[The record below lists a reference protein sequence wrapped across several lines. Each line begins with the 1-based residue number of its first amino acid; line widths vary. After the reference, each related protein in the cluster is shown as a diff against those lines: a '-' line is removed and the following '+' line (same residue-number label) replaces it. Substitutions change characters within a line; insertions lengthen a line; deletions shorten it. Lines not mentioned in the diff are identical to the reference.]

1 VKAQLAPN
9 VTPAEGLYSVKRK
22 PPDVAMTS
30 TQYQHIQE
38 LIRRELRSRFESS
51 GWFAL
56 SLAALGVA
64 ATILITVLATAI
76 TDSANKGKLETAG
89 WFCAAFAAF
98 CLVVHLIKR
107 KDCDE
112 RASDIIDM
120 MDRYNM
126 EVESQQSV
134 AAPAARPPNEADSN
148 LSPAA
153 ASASWRHVQ

>member
-1 VKAQLAPN
+1 
-9 VTPAEGLYSVKRK
+9 
-22 PPDVAMTS
+22 MTS

-38 LIRRELRSRFESS
+38 LIRRELTGRFESS

-56 SLAALGVA
+56 SLAALGVG

-89 WFCAAFAAF
+89 WFFAAFAAF
-98 CLVVHLIKR
+98 CLVIHFIKR
-107 KDCDE
+107 KDCEE
-112 RASDIIDM
+112 RAGDIIDM

-126 EVESQQSV
+126 EVESQHSM
-134 AAPAARPPNEADSN
+134 AAPTPAAPSEADSN

-153 ASASWRHVQ
+153 TSAAWRRSR